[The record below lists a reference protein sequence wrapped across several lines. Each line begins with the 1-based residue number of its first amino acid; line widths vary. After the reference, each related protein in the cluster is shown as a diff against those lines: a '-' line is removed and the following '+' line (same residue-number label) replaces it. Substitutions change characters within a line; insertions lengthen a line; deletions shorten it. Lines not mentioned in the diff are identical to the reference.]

1 MSENGLTKEEE
12 HYAINRIIKMFQKSS
27 KSLCR
32 IGAESVKVRLNR
44 YCDFCKIFY
53 HSRCPH
59 PTCSFES
66 TFPTNRYVFQSCIE
80 NNYQSFHC
88 FISFHVS
95 AELYNYIENFDCMS
109 NLFDNWKKSSD
120 SSKENCENVSIP
132 MEHHYGSRNKNV
144 F

>member
-1 MSENGLTKEEE
+1 MPEDGLTKEEE
-12 HYAINRIIKMFQKSS
+12 HYAINRIIKKFQKSS

-32 IGAESVKVRLNR
+32 ICAESVKVKLSR
-44 YCDFCKIFY
+44 YCEFCRIFY
-53 HSRCPH
+53 HSRCGH

-95 AELYNYIENFDCMS
+95 AELYNYIEDVDCMS
-109 NLFDNWKKSSD
+109 NLFDNWKKISD
-120 SSKENCENVSIP
+120 SFKENCKNVSIP
-132 MEHHYGSRNKNV
+132 MEHHYGSRSQNV